1 MNKNTAYYKELV
13 EQVTGSTFTFLDE
26 YVSYDDKYSFL
37 HHECNQV
44 TITTMNNFIRKHKTN
59 PTTCRYCSL
68 ESRRIHKSD
77 VEQLIRSKCIPIEI
91 ITDKNISGNRFMFE
105 VKCLLCNSVYSTNHE
120 RLNRGDRCKKCYI
133 NSLIDSA
140 KDVEYKININKEDHY
155 SLVMY
160 DNKSNRITL
169 IHDKCGYEFK
179 TYKSSFIRGL
189 GCPVCYK
196 SMSIGETLIARY
208 LTDHNISFLREVQV
222 VNRTRFDFS
231 LPDFDLFIEYD
242 GKQHFQR
249 SSKYFSDNLIIHDD
263 MKDKYIIENNLSL
276 LRIPFTEKDNIDKI
290 LNYVL
295 NKDDTSKEVL
305 NATKYIENG
314 RIITVSKQYL
324 ERIK

>member
-1 MNKNTAYYKELV
+1 MSLYIAK
-13 EQVTGSTFTFLDE
+13 FL
-26 YVSYDDKYSFL
+26 
-37 HHECNQV
+37 
-44 TITTMNNFIRKHKTN
+44 
-59 PTTCRYCSL
+59 
-68 ESRRIHKSD
+68 
-77 VEQLIRSKCIPIEI
+77 
-91 ITDKNISGNRFMFE
+91 
-105 VKCLLCNSVYSTNHE
+105 
-120 RLNRGDRCKKCYI
+120 
-133 NSLIDSA
+133 NSLITA
-140 KDVEYKININKEDHY
+140 P
-155 SLVMY
+155 SLA
-160 DNKSNRITL
+160 L
-169 IHDKCGYEFK
+169 
-179 TYKSSFIRGL
+179 SS
-189 GCPVCYK
+189 
-196 SMSIGETLIARY
+196 
-208 LTDHNISFLREVQV
+208 
-222 VNRTRFDFS
+222 FS